1 MFYSAGKDG
10 NTLLNNIPSA
20 GAEIEIELEL
30 EEVSFILWL
39 DQGGRTRNGRT
50 WERNKIEPLVE
61 DAWTGEMGE
70 GPGSEM
76 VALSATLI
84 LGIG

>member
-1 MFYSAGKDG
+1 MFYSARKDA

-20 GAEIEIELEL
+20 AAEIELEL
-30 EEVSFILWL
+30 KEVSFILWL
-39 DQGGRTRNGRT
+39 GQGGRTRDGRS

-84 LGIG
+84 LSAET